1 MDLCIFDG
9 ELEVIKINNASG
21 LSDGVCVLPRRDAH
35 DNSSC
40 FVAKYSISQSQCTS
54 IYLRSNGYRQI
65 IY

>member
-21 LSDGVCVLPRRDAH
+21 LSDDVCVLPRRDAH

-40 FVAKYSISQSQCTS
+40 FVTKYSISQSQCTW
-54 IYLRSNGYRQI
+54 I
-65 IY
+65 